1 MYGCYRKHILV
12 ALALLIRII
21 LALFITIMII
31 FRHKARDIDVINNN
45 NKIEVPRSMTVPDNK
60 YIDHKFQE
68 IFSSSFYLPE
78 IDICSPEPNGVK
90 T

>member
-1 MYGCYRKHILV
+1 
-12 ALALLIRII
+12 
-21 LALFITIMII
+21 
-31 FRHKARDIDVINNN
+31 
-45 NKIEVPRSMTVPDNK
+45 MTVPDNK

-90 T
+90 TWNICQRMLQKRVRDPNNWNIWGYVL